1 MFGVPFFVIIFIAL
15 AVSFIRYH
23 FVVIYALLI
32 HLEYQYLI
40 GESVHLHK
48 DLAKTSSFP
57 NIKIMSFRWNK
68 ELISSTVKQIIYL

>member
-32 HLEYQYLI
+32 HLEYQCLI
-40 GESVHLHK
+40 SVSVHLHK
-48 DLAKTSSFP
+48 DLAKTSKFP
-57 NIKIMSFRWNK
+57 EHKNYV
-68 ELISSTVKQIIYL
+68 ISVEQRIYL

>member
-1 MFGVPFFVIIFIAL
+1 MLLSSLHWQFLLSGTI
-15 AVSFIRYH
+15 

-32 HLEYQYLI
+32 HLEYQCLI

-57 NIKIMSFRWNK
+57 NRKILSFWRNK
-68 ELISSTVKQIIYL
+68 EFISSMLKQIIYL